1 MKTRASGG
9 TCACVRATRV
19 CVPSRTPL
27 QTRGEPVEALQLR
40 AGFDATGTV
49 YQSPDD
55 PEAVYVRMTTGWF
68 ENTFVR
74 FVSDALGDGGHV
86 YYKGRYYQC
95 DAGYEM
101 TKRFPAA
108 YMYVG
113 SLQTIEAD
121 FSRRTILKRTR
132 QICLG
137 KGKSLPIRMT
147 AGICSSLCKLLRRMT
162 RTASAAT
169 ATSVRERKTVPC
181 DHAWYGLSCNQKNFR
196 HRSQKA

>member
-1 MKTRASGG
+1 MGSIRWCMRFERAPSACPGCRGMKTRASGG

-19 CVPSRTPL
+19 CVPRTPL

-40 AGFDATGTV
+40 AGFDATGAV

-121 FSRRTILKRTR
+121 FFPQNDLETN
-132 QICLG
+132 
-137 KGKSLPIRMT
+137 
-147 AGICSSLCKLLRRMT
+147 
-162 RTASAAT
+162 AANLFG
-169 ATSVRERKTVPC
+169 ERKVFADPNDSRYLLVSVQIIAANDAYRVCRYC
-181 DHAWYGLSCNQKNFR
+181 DER
-196 HRSQKA
+196 